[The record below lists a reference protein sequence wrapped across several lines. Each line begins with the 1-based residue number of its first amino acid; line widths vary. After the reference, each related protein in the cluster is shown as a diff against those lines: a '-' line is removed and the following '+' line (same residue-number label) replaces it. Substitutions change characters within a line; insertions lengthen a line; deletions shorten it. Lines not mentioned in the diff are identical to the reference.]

1 MCKAENNQ
9 ALLFLTYS
17 FIVIICMKFTLMCIL
32 FTESRPPCLAVLM
45 GVLSRVDSFG
55 VHQSSKSKW
64 AVCAPSESTL
74 VFPRVPRVE
83 FKVYL
88 FYPYGRSKLRRRRSK
103 LQSVYRCFLTKN
115 MNRINRYGHPK

>member
-74 VFPRVPRVE
+74 LFPRVPRVE
-83 FKVYL
+83 FKMYL
-88 FYPYGRSKLRRRRSK
+88 FYPYRRSKLRRRGSK
-103 LQSVYRCFLTKN
+103 LQ
-115 MNRINRYGHPK
+115 

>member
-74 VFPRVPRVE
+74 LFPPVPRVE
-83 FKVYL
+83 FKL
-88 FYPYGRSKLRRRRSK
+88 ELDLR
-103 LQSVYRCFLTKN
+103 VIEY
-115 MNRINRYGHPK
+115 INRFRQIISLVL